1 MNSVIGGFWDDKPYL
16 ASVDLF
22 GTYLESPYCLTGFAD
37 YMCKPIVTNYWNE
50 NCDEEHAKKI
60 VVECFK
66 NLFYRDARA
75 NDNIQIA
82 VCTKDGV

>member
-1 MNSVIGGFWDDKPYL
+1 MKSML
-16 ASVDLF
+16 
-22 GTYLESPYCLTGFAD
+22 
-37 YMCKPIVTNYWNE
+37 
-50 NCDEEHAKKI
+50 KKI

-82 VCTKDGV
+82 VCTKEGVRILPPFKIETTWDYKGYKDRANEKFYQAN